1 MAEDVRLYLIS
12 AKKSR
17 TTGHWPDDDYD
28 VRLGAPDGPDIG
40 RIYGGDVVQNGS
52 WFWSINLGPIAE
64 HWPADRGHA
73 PTREEAMAAFK
84 VAPKRERATGLKRS
98 R

>member
-40 RIYGGDVVQNGS
+40 RIYGGDVAQNGS
-52 WFWSINLGPIAE
+52 WFWGINLVGAS
-64 HWPADRGHA
+64 
-73 PTREEAMAAFK
+73 K
-84 VAPKRERATGLKRS
+84 VRRCSWSDTA
-98 R
+98 

>member
-17 TTGHWPDDDYD
+17 TTGHWPDDDYE

-40 RIYGGDVVQNGS
+40 RNLWRRRRTERVMVLGHKPRPDSGALAGGS
-52 WFWSINLGPIAE
+52 RPS
-64 HWPADRGHA
+64 
-73 PTREEAMAAFK
+73 TREEAMAAFK
-84 VAPKRERATGLKRS
+84 TRWIARPR
-98 R
+98 